1 MDGFNSLLADKN
13 ALTLLYED
21 KLYLI
26 KSEQQTQK
34 LPDDDKG
41 HKMEP
46 GISSPDSHKG
56 IVFIYRGDEELD
68 QSEQQLFSDMIT
80 KGLKLPL
87 NEVMLLRIPLADA
100 VTFEKLKEK
109 YQAFK
114 MILFGMSADDLGL
127 TQLIPKYKVTQV
139 DGLCKLLAA
148 DSLEKIARDLN
159 IKKQFWAS
167 LQEMFK

>member
-13 ALTLLYED
+13 ALTLLYDD

-26 KSEQQTQK
+26 KSEQQTVNFVA
-34 LPDDDKG
+34 DDKD
-41 HKMEP
+41 HKTEP
-46 GISSPDSHKG
+46 VISSPLLHKG
-56 IVFIYRGDEELD
+56 IVFIYRSDEELD
-68 QSEQQLFSDMIT
+68 QSEQQLFSDMVT
-80 KGLKLPL
+80 KGLKLAL
-87 NEVMLLRIPLADA
+87 DEVLLLRIPLAD
-100 VTFEKLKEK
+100 VISFDKLKEK
-109 YQAFK
+109 YLTVK
-114 MILFGMSADDLGL
+114 IILFGMPVEDLGL

-139 DGLCKLLAA
+139 DEQCKLLAA